1 MAAIGDAAI
10 GPSTT
15 MVQRA
20 NAIRFMSLSLALA
33 GAFMLLAALAV
44 TTRAE
49 YGGLGGLAV
58 FTPGRN
64 GGHLEVNP
72 RAHHAFGVAPD
83 GSSYVAESIEIA
95 GKPYFRIQKLDSKG
109 KYIAETQ
116 VKLSSQAHQL
126 EGVAVD
132 AGKQRIYLLV
142 VGERN
147 GEVEQPVFDPEAPVA
162 AELYAF
168 STEAV
173 AGALEPATGTTAGL
187 LAGEQALDSLSEA
200 AGVPLLHPHGI
211 AVDPTT
217 HDVLILGQQ
226 DVSTKKGLGEEA
238 LRAAAQRV
246 HTEGAS
252 AGKLGPRYVDAEN
265 CLDEG
270 ATIAAEPACA
280 DGFGQS
286 SSPFVSPGGRLYGE
300 RSRELW
306 EIPAAEGASESYAP
320 GSSPKVYEVKPKR
333 LFTMGLEEGIEGQ
346 EGIVELVS
354 EEEGEG
360 GALAFTPT
368 DPGEGRIYLDAEI
381 TAEEG
386 EGNRSQ
392 NRGAVVLDY
401 SESGGTPKANELGW
415 TAGQNATGE
424 NTKCILPLGSEQVL
438 VGADS
443 SGRLLLFDVTA
454 AVLAEH
460 KSATIN
466 VLQFGEGGEGCG
478 HAQATPPEVAV
489 SGETVTK
496 IRLAEKATLSLNV
509 FEADTQH
516 VEWRFKNDGKEEAD
530 EQPVVENYPF
540 PTQVPTF
547 EHEFKHA
554 GNYEITAVIEP
565 DNFAPAIEEH
575 SNVAVEGVV
584 ISAEFSYTSATTVGN
599 PAKFTAKVT
608 DPYKASPHAKY
619 KYVWEFGDG
628 AKTEG
633 SGTREFKAEHA
644 YAGAGRYT
652 VKLTVTDEGGRAA
665 EEAHTVQVSSPSI
678 QVNTSSSVA
687 GNGSNGGG
695 SGNSGGGTVAVTD
708 THAHSATLV
717 GTSLIVSKSGEVMLK
732 LKCPAG
738 ETDCSGT
745 VMLRTLG
752 AVGVS
757 AKAHVRKSVLT
768 LAVGSFTVVGGQ
780 MKAVALHLSARA
792 RALLAHSRMLRVRVA
807 LRAHDRA
814 GVTYTTQTVVTLRL
828 ATPPHRRKR

>member
-1 MAAIGDAAI
+1 MAAIGDAAV

-20 NAIRFMSLSLALA
+20 NAIRFLSLALA
-33 GAFMLLAALAV
+33 GVLMLLAALTV
-44 TTRAE
+44 TARAE
-49 YGGLGGLAV
+49 YGGLGSLAP

-72 RAHHAFGVAPD
+72 RSHHAFGVAPD
-83 GSSYVAESIEIA
+83 GSSYIAESIEIA
-95 GKPYFRIQKLDSKG
+95 GKPYFRIQKLTSKG
-109 KYIAETQ
+109 EYLAEAR
-116 VKLSSQAHQL
+116 VKLSGQPHQL

-132 AGKQRIYLLV
+132 AATQRIYLLV

-162 AELYAF
+162 SELYAF
-168 STEAV
+168 STQAK
-173 AGALEPATGTTAGL
+173 AGTLEPAAGTTAGL
-187 LAGEQALDSLSEA
+187 LAGEKTLDSLSEE

-246 HTEGAS
+246 HTEGAG
-252 AGKLGPRYVDAEN
+252 AGKLGPRYVDQEN

-306 EIPAAEGASESYAP
+306 EIPVAEGVSESYEP
-320 GSSPKVYEVKPKR
+320 GSDPHVYETKPKR
-333 LFTMGLEEGIEGQ
+333 LFTMGRAEGIEGQ
-346 EGIVELVS
+346 EGIVEPVS

-368 DPGEGRIYLDAEI
+368 GPGEGRIYLDAEI

-386 EGNRSQ
+386 GGNRSQ
-392 NRGAVVLDY
+392 NRGAAVLDY

-424 NTKCILPLGSEQVL
+424 NAKCILPLGSEQIL

-454 AVLAEH
+454 AVLTEH
-460 KSATIN
+460 KLATIN
-466 VLQFGEGGEGCG
+466 VMQFGEGGEGCG
-478 HAQATPPEVAV
+478 HAQATPPAVAI
-489 SGETVTK
+489 SGEAVTK
-496 IRLAEKATLSLNV
+496 MRLDEKATLSLNV
-509 FEADTQH
+509 FEADTGR
-516 VEWRFKNDGKEEAD
+516 VEWRFKNGDKEEAD
-530 EQPVVENYPF
+530 EQPVVESYPF

-554 GNYEITAVIEP
+554 GSYEITAIVEP
-565 DNFAPAIEEH
+565 DNFGPKIEEH
-575 SNVAVEGVV
+575 SNVTVEGAV
-584 ISAEFSYTSATTVGN
+584 IGAEFSYTSAATVGG

-608 DPYKASPHAKY
+608 DPYKASPHVKY

-628 AKTEG
+628 TKAEG
-633 SGTREFKAEHA
+633 SGPREFKVEHV
-644 YAGAGRYT
+644 YTGEGRYT
-652 VKLTVTDEGGRAA
+652 VKLTVTDEGGRTA
-665 EEAHTVQVSSPSI
+665 EETHTVQVSPLRIPISA
-678 QVNTSSSVA
+678 SSSAV
-687 GNGSNGGG
+687 GGDSSGGTGG
-695 SGNSGGGTVAVTD
+695 SGKSVGGTGGMTGTHVPSVTL
-708 THAHSATLV
+708 A
-717 GTSLIVSKSGEVMLK
+717 GTSLIVSKSGEVTLK
-732 LKCPAG
+732 LVCPAG
-738 ETDCSGT
+738 ETSCSGT

-752 AVGVS
+752 AGAS
-757 AKAHVRKSVLT
+757 AKAHAKKKVLI
-768 LAVGSFTVVGGQ
+768 LAAGSFTVVGGR

-792 RALLAHSRMLRVRVA
+792 RALLAHSRVLRARVA
-807 LRAHDRA
+807 LLARGRA
-814 GVTYTTQTVVTLRL
+814 GAAHVTQTVVTLRL
-828 ATPPHRRKR
+828 ASSSHRRRR